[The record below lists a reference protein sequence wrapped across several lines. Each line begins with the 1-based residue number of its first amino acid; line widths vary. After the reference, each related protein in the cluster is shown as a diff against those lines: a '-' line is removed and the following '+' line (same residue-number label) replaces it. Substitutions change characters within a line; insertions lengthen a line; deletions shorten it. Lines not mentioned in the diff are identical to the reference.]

1 MSNWHPATKALAL
14 LALLVLPYLLWTRSD
29 EGATPVVASAARAVT
44 SDVPAGETAPP
55 PAPFELPPLE
65 QLSEIVERPLFS
77 PTRRMPPPPPR
88 VAVAAPVA
96 PVAQAPSGLN
106 EPQLRFFGTIRQG
119 GVAAALVTYPGTGEV
134 ARLRPGDQVGDW
146 QVLSVD
152 GNHLEL
158 GLGEERRSYEI
169 FAAGAGAG
177 ASTEKDT
184 EHAPASDADSPD
196 DPGDAAPPADDAG
209 TDDALPGNDA
219 GPDDASPAAQ

>member
-14 LALLVLPYLLWTRSD
+14 LALLVLPYLLWTGSD
-29 EGATPVVASAARAVT
+29 EGGTPVVASAARAVT
-44 SDVPAGETAPP
+44 SDVPAGATAPP
-55 PAPFELPPLE
+55 PAAFELPPLE

-88 VAVAAPVA
+88 VAATAPVA
-96 PVAQAPSGLN
+96 PTQQAPAGPG

-169 FAAGAGAG
+169 FAAGAGA
-177 ASTEKDT
+177 ATHEDT
-184 EHAPASDADSPD
+184 DQAPASETDSPD
-196 DPGDAAPPADDAG
+196 DPGDDAVPPADDAG
-209 TDDALPGNDA
+209 AGDALPGDDA
-219 GPDDASPAAQ
+219 GADDASPAGQ